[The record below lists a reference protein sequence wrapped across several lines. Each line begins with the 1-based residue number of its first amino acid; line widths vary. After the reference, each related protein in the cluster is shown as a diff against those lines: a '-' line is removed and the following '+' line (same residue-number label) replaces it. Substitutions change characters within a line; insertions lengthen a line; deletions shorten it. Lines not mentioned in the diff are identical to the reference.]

1 MPEPRG
7 NADTQLRDYL
17 LAAAVD
23 LRQTFDVLRRRS
35 GYRIEERRNGCGQS
49 EWTPIA
55 STRCWTAKRSRSPDS
70 NCRLITR
77 RPRRTAVIPPT
88 HWNSAPTTC
97 SGRSRRSSG
106 AVGPNGARSN
116 APLVVRFELTLFGPQ
131 RWAQRAGL
139 ARRQLPRHI
148 DLTLPRYAAPGD
160 SSAVQTSRFRFSCR
174 LVVGVVR

>member
-1 MPEPRG
+1 MI
-7 NADTQLRDYL
+7 NAL
-17 LAAAVD
+17 LDGEAITFSRFELPPDHPQAA
-23 LRQTFDVLRRRS
+23 
-35 GYRIEERRNGCGQS
+35 
-49 EWTPIA
+49 PH
-55 STRCWTAKRSRSPDS
+55 
-70 NCRLITR
+70 
-77 RPRRTAVIPPT
+77 AVIPPT

-97 SGRSRRSSG
+97 SVRSRRSSG

-116 APLVVRFELTLFGPQ
+116 APLVVRFELTFFGPQ
-131 RWAQRAGL
+131 RWTQRAGL